1 MKNLISPSLLAAD
14 KSRLGEEIKLVESL
28 GAEYIHWDVMDGKF
42 VPNKSYTSAQVKEF
56 AKCHKMVNDV
66 HIMVVDPEVEG
77 PEFVNAGA
85 DLVTFHIEAVDF
97 DKAKIEAIIN
107 DLHRRGSKAGLSLK
121 PNTKVETVLPYLDKL
136 ELILVM
142 SVEPGLGGQKF
153 IPNALDKIKV
163 LREYIDK
170 HHLSCLIE
178 VDGGVNGET
187 GKLCREAGADIL
199 VAGSYLFGHDD
210 IAERI
215 KTLR

>member
-1 MKNLISPSLLAAD
+1 MKHYVAPSLLAAN
-14 KSRLGEEIKLVESL
+14 KEKLGEEIKLVESL
-28 GAEYIHWDVMDGKF
+28 GAEYLHWDVMDGKF
-42 VPNKSYTSAQVKEF
+42 VPNTSYTTDDVRRF
-56 AKCHKMVNDV
+56 AKAHKMVNDV

-77 PEFVNAGA
+77 PEFVAAGA

-97 DKAKIEAIIN
+97 NKSKILNIID
-107 DLHRRGSKAGLSLK
+107 DLHKRGCKAGLSLK
-121 PNTKVETVLPYLDKL
+121 PNTKVEEVLPYLEHLD
-136 ELILVM
+136 LILVM

-170 HHLSCLIE
+170 HHLACLIE

-215 KTLR
+215 KLLK

>member
-14 KSRLGEEIKLVESL
+14 KTRLGEEIKLVESL

-42 VPNKSYTSAQVKEF
+42 VPNKSYTSEQVREF
-56 AKCHKMVNDV
+56 AKTHKMVNDV
-66 HIMVVDPEVEG
+66 HIMVVDPEIEG
-77 PEFVNAGA
+77 PEFIDAGA

-97 DKAKIEAIIN
+97 DKAKVTAII
-107 DLHRRGSKAGLSLK
+107 DDFHRRGCKAGLSLK
-121 PNTKVETVLPYLDKL
+121 PNTKVESVLPYLDKL

-153 IPNALDKIKV
+153 IPSALEKIKV
-163 LREYIDK
+163 LREYIDS
-170 HHLSCLIE
+170 HHLNCLIE

-199 VAGSYLFGHDD
+199 VAGSYLFGHED